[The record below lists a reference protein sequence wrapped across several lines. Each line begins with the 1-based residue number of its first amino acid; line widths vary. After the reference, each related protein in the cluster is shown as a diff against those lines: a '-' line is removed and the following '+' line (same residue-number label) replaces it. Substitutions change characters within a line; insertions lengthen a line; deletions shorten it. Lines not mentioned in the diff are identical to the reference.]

1 MNKSNLFNSS
11 DLGLRIIFLKQLL
24 VDILPLGS
32 VSVDPHIFED
42 PDPGSKSCGFQALQL
57 GKITRLIIELGQISR
72 NSMSVGNR
80 GNSFL
85 NYLKFVLLSLLYK
98 SYV

>member
-42 PDPGSKSCGFQALQL
+42 LDLDPGRQILADPTDPDPDLDPKHWTGR
-57 GKITRLIIELGQISR
+57 RLYQY
-72 NSMSVGNR
+72 NKDD
-80 GNSFL
+80 FL
-85 NYLKFVLLSLLYK
+85 F
-98 SYV
+98 